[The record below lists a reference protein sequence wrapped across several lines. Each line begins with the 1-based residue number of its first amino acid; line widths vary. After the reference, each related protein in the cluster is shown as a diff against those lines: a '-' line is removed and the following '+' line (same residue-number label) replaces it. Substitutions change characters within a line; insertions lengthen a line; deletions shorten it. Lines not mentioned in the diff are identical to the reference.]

1 MSILYA
7 YKTFIIS
14 ILRRNDN
21 RNINELDVRKAY
33 KTPRQALA
41 DIKSGER
48 ENTISLAPRNHRKSA
63 RKVRKIRPPPPPF
76 VEVGNQ
82 TYKVGNFLKTFI
94 ISSDGTRVYCYLI
107 HFAYH

>member
-1 MSILYA
+1 MKEPL
-7 YKTFIIS
+7 IIDNFLNIVS
-14 ILRRNDN
+14 RRRRSANIRPEPVYRHSKSVAPK

-82 TYKVGNFLKTFI
+82 TYKVVNFLKT
-94 ISSDGTRVYCYLI
+94 L
-107 HFAYH
+107 